1 MTRHSWAFCVLLSM
15 GWLAH
20 SASPARAYEEQAS
33 ADFSLGYSGVVDSDT
48 LSNRGMAGDL
58 GASLGISDMFVLR
71 GNFGYAGFWR
81 DHSVR
86 SAGRFR
92 LEAAYL
98 LDILR
103 WVPFFG
109 VGGSLW
115 LYDDRDLTV
124 RPAWHIV
131 VGLDFLYDRNWTVGL
146 DVRSGALWE
155 RSGARSATDVSLR
168 LSRMFDLF

>member
-1 MTRHSWAFCVLLSM
+1 MTRHSWAFCVLLSL

-20 SASPARAYEEQAS
+20 SASRARAYEEQAS
-33 ADFSLGYSGVVDSDT
+33 ADFALGYSGVVDSDS
-48 LSNRGMAGDL
+48 LSTRGMLADL

-71 GNFGYAGFWR
+71 GNFGYAGYWR
-81 DHSVR
+81 NESVR

-115 LYDDRDLTV
+115 LYDDRSLTV
-124 RPAWHIV
+124 RPAWHMV
-131 VGLDFLYDRNWTVGL
+131 VGLDFLYDRAWTVGVDL
-146 DVRSGALWE
+146 RSGVLWE
-155 RSGARSATDVSLR
+155 RSGGRSATDVSLR